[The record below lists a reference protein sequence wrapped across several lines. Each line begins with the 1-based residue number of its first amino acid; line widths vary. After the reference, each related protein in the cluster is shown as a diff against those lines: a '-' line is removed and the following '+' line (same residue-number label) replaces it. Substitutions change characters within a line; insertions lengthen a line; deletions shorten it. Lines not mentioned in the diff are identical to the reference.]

1 MTDKNTCKFSGT
13 IFAYPNPNSCTAN
26 PYLSLIDRLL
36 QLAEVI
42 VPHQPMDGVFFLDLI
57 NRQHLVGIST
67 RPDKAF
73 LVSVRPVT
81 EAAAAENK
89 DDSLAQSKLSRKH
102 RFFEATTTF
111 ATAAYEEAIG
121 GPFHWKTET
130 RLCSVRPSVLRII
143 KIDFTALAV

>member
-1 MTDKNTCKFSGT
+1 
-13 IFAYPNPNSCTAN
+13 
-26 PYLSLIDRLL
+26 
-36 QLAEVI
+36 
-42 VPHQPMDGVFFLDLI
+42 MDGVFFLDLI

-67 RPDKAF
+67 LKSRPDKAF

-81 EAAAAENK
+81 KTAAAAAAENK
-89 DDSLAQSKLSRKH
+89 DDSLAQSKRTRKH

-111 ATAAYEEAIG
+111 AMAAYEEAIG